1 MKIME
6 RQKLKHKDNYPKNNY
21 PLDSLN
27 FSDKENFLVKNIVEE
42 PPYPGKRKILFMD
55 DQPYIRHMVAKM
67 LTYLGY
73 EVDFAKNGSE
83 AIEMYKKAKE
93 SGQPF
98 DAVILDLTVPGEIGG
113 ECAIGKLVEIDP
125 DVKAII
131 TSGYSNKPIILKY
144 EQYGFSGAV
153 TKPYTINELSETLSR
168 VITGD
173 REEALHHMEV

>member
-1 MKIME
+1 MGWN
-6 RQKLKHKDNYPKNNY
+6 KLKHKDNYPKNNY

-27 FSDKENFLVKNIVEE
+27 FSDKEIFLVKDIVEE
-42 PPYPGKRKILFMD
+42 PPYSGKRKILFMD
-55 DQPYIRHMVAKM
+55 DQPYIRRMVANM

-73 EVDFAKNGSE
+73 EVEFAKNGSE

-93 SGQPF
+93 SVQPF
-98 DAVILDLTVPGEIGG
+98 DAVILDLTVPAGMGG

-153 TKPYTINELSETLSR
+153 TKPYTINELNETLSR
-168 VITGD
+168 VIMGD
-173 REEALHHMEV
+173 REEALHYI